1 MLNKL
6 WMLIR
11 ENYFITTVYII
22 NTKMLSNLSCIVYI
36 DLQRVT
42 VGFWQEDLKKHW
54 DYSINLL

>member
-1 MLNKL
+1 MFNKL

-11 ENYFITTVYII
+11 ENHFIATVYII

-36 DLQRVT
+36 DLQRVM
-42 VGFWQEDLKKHW
+42 VGFWQEDLKKRW